1 MQEGCRRVQGC
12 RRGAGGFKIM
22 MTTTMTMTGML
33 ILDAIMTHCISS
45 MTTIRASSTIHQA
58 AHHHRQPAMVRRDG
72 IYIWGT

>member
-1 MQEGCRRVQGC
+1 
-12 RRGAGGFKIM
+12 
-22 MTTTMTMTGML
+22 MTMTGML